1 MHIELERL
9 TERHHQ
15 ERVALRHLQTTQR
28 AHQRAEREHLLE
40 QLKQTEL
47 QRKYRALHLL
57 P

>member
-28 AHQRAEREHLLE
+28 EHQRAEREHLLE

-47 QRKYRALHLL
+47 QRWCRTLHHQ